1 MDYICAASGLVFYS
15 ALVSIAVVRKKARI
29 TVWATTTELNIPG
42 ESAQS
47 ILTGALCP
55 RKC

>member
-15 ALVSIAVVRKKARI
+15 ALVSIAVVRKKGA
-29 TVWATTTELNIPG
+29 TTELNIPG